1 MVQVL
6 TGIYLFY
13 IFASL
18 YLLFLYILIYLPHR
32 KEFFLFPKPAKEYTI
47 DIVVPCY
54 NEGKTIEKTINTLLD
69 SDYKGLKK
77 IIVVDDCSTDNSYE
91 IIKKLAKNN
100 PKILAVRTPKNTGK
114 ASGSKNYGSKFAT
127 SELIGFIDSDSFSE
141 KTAISRMV
149 GFFDEEKVGA
159 VTSLVLVSNSNNPME
174 KFQMIEYRIIAFTRK
189 LLGFVDGIYVT
200 PGALAIY
207 NRKVFEEVGK
217 FDEKNMTEDI
227 EITWN
232 MVSRGYNIRMSAPA
246 VVRTEVPSTVKDWF
260 KQRVRWN
267 IGGLETIN
275 KYKTAFIKKGML
287 GSFILPFFVIAW
299 LIGLSGLAILLYQ
312 LIRTILV
319 KILSITY
326 SLQAQ
331 TAILK
336 LSDINLFPN
345 ILIFFGIV
353 LFVLGFV
360 FTMIALTYTRETE
373 SNFKKVGI
381 FNLLGYLF
389 LYLLAYPVILIV
401 SVYKKITKK
410 YSW

>member
-1 MVQVL
+1 MPTTL
-6 TGIYLFY
+6 TIIYLFY

-18 YLLFLYILIYLPHR
+18 YLIFLYLLIYIPHR
-32 KEFFLFPKPAKEYTI
+32 KEFFSYPEPSKEYSI

-54 NEGKTIEKTINTLLD
+54 NEEKTIEETINTLLN

-77 IIVVDDCSTDNSYE
+77 IIVVDDCSTDNSFE
-91 IIKKLAKNN
+91 IIKKIAKKNS
-100 PKILAVRTPKNTGK
+100 KVLAVKTPKNTGK

-127 SELIGFIDSDSFSE
+127 SELIGFIDGDSYPE

-149 GFFDEEKVGA
+149 GFFNEEKIGA
-159 VTSLVLVSNSNNPME
+159 VTSLVLVSNSKKLIE

-189 LLGFVDGIYVT
+189 LLGFVDAIYVT

-207 NRKVFEEVGK
+207 NRKVFEEIGK

-232 MVSRGYNIRMSAPA
+232 MVSRGYNIRMSSPA
-246 VVRTEVPSTVKDWF
+246 VVRTEVPSTLKAWF

-267 IGGLETIN
+267 VGGLQTIG
-275 KYKTAFIKKGML
+275 KYKNAFIKKGML
-287 GSFILPFFVIAW
+287 GSFILPFFVISW
-299 LIGLSGLAILLYQ
+299 LIGLSGLVILLYQ
-312 LIRTILV
+312 LIQAIAVR
-319 KILSITY
+319 ILSLTY
-326 SLQAQ
+326 SIQTQ
-331 TAILK
+331 TAILR

-345 ILIFFGIV
+345 ILVFFGIV
-353 LFVLGFV
+353 LFILGLA
-360 FTMIALTYTRETE
+360 FTLIALKYTREKE
-373 SNFKKVGI
+373 SNFKKVGL
-381 FNLLGYLF
+381 FSLLGYLF

>member
-1 MVQVL
+1 MVQFL
-6 TGIYLFY
+6 TAVYLFY

-32 KEFFLFPKPAKEYTI
+32 KEFFSYPKPLKEYTI

-54 NEGKTIEKTINTLLD
+54 NEEKTIEKSVNALLE
-69 SDYKGLKK
+69 SDYPGLKK
-77 IIVVDDCSTDNSYE
+77 IIVVDDCSTDSSFE
-91 IIKKLAKNN
+91 IIKNLAKKN

-127 SELIGFIDSDSFSE
+127 SELIGFIDSDSFPE
-141 KTAISRMV
+141 KTAISKMV
-149 GFFDEEKVGA
+149 GFFNEEKIGA
-159 VTSLVLVSNSNNPME
+159 VTSLVLVSNSNNPIE

-207 NRKVFEEVGK
+207 SRKVFEEIGK

-232 MVSRGYNIRMSAPA
+232 MVSRGYNIRMSSPA
-246 VVRTEVPSTVKDWF
+246 VVHTEVPDNLKAWF

-267 IGGLETIN
+267 VGGLQTIN
-275 KYKTAFIKKGML
+275 KYRSAFVKKGML
-287 GSFILPFFVIAW
+287 GSFILPFFVISW
-299 LIGLSGLAILLYQ
+299 LIGLSGLAVLIYQ
-312 LIRTILV
+312 MTKLILV
-319 KILSITY
+319 KVLSLTY
-326 SLQAQ
+326 SIQAQ
-331 TAILK
+331 SSVLR
-336 LSDINLFPN
+336 LNNLNLFPN
-345 ILIFFGIV
+345 ILVFFGIV
-353 LFVLGFV
+353 LFILGLA
-360 FTMIALTYTRETE
+360 FTLVALKYTRETG
-373 SNFKKVGI
+373 SNFKRIGLLS
-381 FNLLGYLF
+381 LLGYLF
-389 LYLLAYPVILIV
+389 LYLLAYPIILII

>member
-1 MVQVL
+1 MIQFL

-32 KEFFLFPKPAKEYTI
+32 KEFFSYPQPSKEYTI

-54 NEGKTIEKTINTLLD
+54 NEGKTIEKTINALLD
-69 SDYKGLKK
+69 SDYKGLRK
-77 IIVVDDCSTDNSYE
+77 IIVVDDCSTDDSYE
-91 IIKKLAKNN
+91 IIKKLAKKN
-100 PKILAVRTPKNTGK
+100 PRIIAVRTPKNTGK

-141 KTAISRMV
+141 KTAISRMI

-159 VTSLVLVSNSNNPME
+159 VTSLVLVSNVNNLIE

-189 LLGFVDGIYVT
+189 LLGFVDAIYVT

-207 NRKVFEEVGK
+207 KREVFEEVGR

-232 MVSRGYNIRMSAPA
+232 LVSRGYNIRMSSTA
-246 VVRTEVPSTVKDWF
+246 VVHTEVPAALKDWF

-275 KYKTAFIKKGML
+275 KYKTAFVKKGML
-287 GSFILPFFVIAW
+287 GSFILPFFVISW
-299 LIGLSGLAILLYQ
+299 LIGLSGLAIMAYQ
-312 LIRTILV
+312 LVRTIIV

-326 SLQAQ
+326 SIQAQ
-331 TAILK
+331 TAILR

-345 ILIFFGIV
+345 VLVFFGIV
-353 LFVLGFV
+353 LFILGLLYTLV
-360 FTMIALTYTRETE
+360 ALKYTRETE
-373 SNFKKVGI
+373 RNFKKVGVFI
-381 FNLLGYLF
+381 LLGYLS